1 MPGCMDSHLRGR
13 DWSLQG
19 AWDKALLSVAME
31 DGVREQ
37 GQRAEMAEATRLPK
51 QVYEKETSI
60 LGIQL
65 PVGRRAAHRC
75 LHRCLPAGRRA
86 AHR

>member
-37 GQRAEMAEATRLPK
+37 GRRAEMAEATRLPK

-60 LGIQL
+60 PGIQL
-65 PVGRRAAHRC
+65 PVGRRAAHR
-75 LHRCLPAGRRA
+75 
-86 AHR
+86 